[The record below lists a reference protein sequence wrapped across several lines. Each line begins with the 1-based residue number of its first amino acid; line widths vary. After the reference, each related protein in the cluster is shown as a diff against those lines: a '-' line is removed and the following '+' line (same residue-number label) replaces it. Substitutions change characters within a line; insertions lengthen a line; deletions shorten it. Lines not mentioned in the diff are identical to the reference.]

1 MEGAQ
6 RGCAPGQPS
15 TRLRL
20 TGRRGPARARNAE
33 ARIGNR
39 SVIAVVERAMR
50 TSTVGRIRVLVRVR
64 VRVLVLV
71 LGLALVACGAD
82 DVPVTTGSGGTTVP
96 GSGAPET
103 TVLDGREPS
112 VVTTGTSQPP
122 LVRSVAQAQLTE
134 PWSCGW
140 GFSATDPAHTVALL
154 LRADMAPPAG
164 SSTVTLPAAGW
175 EGEVQLGT
183 DLLTVECTDLDIR
196 RSPAPDEM
204 WPVVGGTL
212 QITVPPLDGCGAGS
226 PPATAIATDVTVEAP
241 DGTTVTFAELS
252 LVNDQWGCFAG

>member
-1 MEGAQ
+1 MTT
-6 RGCAPGQPS
+6 S
-15 TRLRL
+15 NTRL
-20 TGRRGPARARNAE
+20 
-33 ARIGNR
+33 
-39 SVIAVVERAMR
+39 
-50 TSTVGRIRVLVRVR
+50 TVLPVLVFG
-64 VRVLVLV
+64 
-71 LGLALVACGAD
+71 LGLLLASCGAD
-82 DVPVTTGSGGTTVP
+82 DGPLTSGSGGTTAP
-96 GSGAPET
+96 GTAKP
-103 TVLDGREPS
+103 EPS

-122 LVRSVAQAQLTE
+122 AVRSVAQAQLTE

-164 SSTVTLPAAGW
+164 SSTVNLPAAGW

-183 DLLTVECTDLDIR
+183 DLLTVECTDLDIA
-196 RSPAPDEM
+196 RSPAPDET

-212 QITVPPLDGCGAGS
+212 QITVPPLGGCGAGS

-252 LVNDQWGCFAG
+252 LVNDQWGCSAG